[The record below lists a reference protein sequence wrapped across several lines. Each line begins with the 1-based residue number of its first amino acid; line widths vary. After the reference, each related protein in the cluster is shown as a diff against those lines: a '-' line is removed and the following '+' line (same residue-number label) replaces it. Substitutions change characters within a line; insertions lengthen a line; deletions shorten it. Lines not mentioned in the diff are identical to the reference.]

1 MPEPESNL
9 PVLATWP
16 QRPTQEDTPMTGRLD
31 GKVAVITG
39 ATSGIG
45 ERTAEIFVE
54 QGARV
59 IVAGRSAERGEALAA
74 RLGENALFVRTDVAN
89 ETEVKNMIEQ
99 AVDHFGRLDCLFN
112 NAGRR
117 GRGGRSSRRLGMNTR
132 RAWMCWSVA
141 SSWA

>member
-39 ATSGIG
+39 GTSGIG

-59 IVAGRSAERGEALAA
+59 
-74 RLGENALFVRTDVAN
+74 
-89 ETEVKNMIEQ
+89 
-99 AVDHFGRLDCLFN
+99 
-112 NAGRR
+112 
-117 GRGGRSSRRLGMNTR
+117 
-132 RAWMCWSVA
+132 
-141 SSWA
+141 